1 MIIIIIIIIII
12 AIIVIILIRR
22 KIKIIVI
29 IIIRIIIVIIIVIPI
44 ITIITTVIIIATII
58 IRGWVTNAEIETIRR
73 KIEKEGRG
81 EVNEGVI
88 QESDNTADINYE
100 HVDINHADSSFQL
113 QINY

>member
-1 MIIIIIIIIII
+1 MMIIIIIIT
-12 AIIVIILIRR
+12 IIVIILIRSI
-22 KIKIIVI
+22 IKIIVI
-29 IIIRIIIVIIIVIPI
+29 ILRIIIIVIMIVITI

-73 KIEKEGRG
+73 KIENESRD

-88 QESDNTADINYE
+88 QESDNTAYINYE

>member
-1 MIIIIIIIIII
+1 MIIIIIII
-12 AIIVIILIRR
+12 AIIAIILIRR
-22 KIKIIVI
+22 KIK
-29 IIIRIIIVIIIVIPI
+29 IIVIIIVIPI

-113 QINY
+113 QINYWIF

>member
-1 MIIIIIIIIII
+1 MIIIIIII
-12 AIIVIILIRR
+12 AIIAIILIRR
-22 KIKIIVI
+22 KIK
-29 IIIRIIIVIIIVIPI
+29 IIVIIIVIPI